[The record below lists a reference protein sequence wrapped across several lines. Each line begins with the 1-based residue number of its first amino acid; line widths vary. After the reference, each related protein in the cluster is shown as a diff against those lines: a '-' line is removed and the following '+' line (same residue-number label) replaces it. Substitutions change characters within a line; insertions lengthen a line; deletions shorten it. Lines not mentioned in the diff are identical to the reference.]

1 MIARAQPVVRGAP
14 VDAGIVGWPRRI
26 ALGVAGASFG
36 ATVASVADALWAKT
50 SVSTPSV
57 PFLPLARLDVGLNV
71 PFALVVGIGV
81 ALFGLVIEPHRSRSP
96 SGLWRDLLLADLARR
111 RRLAACL
118 GPIAISL
125 PIWATAVGH
134 FAKKAMAAEGS
145 NLTSGVS
152 MALAALVLAL
162 VALTIALAVG
172 DLLDRLLDRARV
184 ELDPRKALLA
194 GLAVASA
201 IVVLGVSIGTT
212 GAEGGW
218 LGIWG
223 VLKRPELDLRAP
235 LLLGAIAVAAYG
247 VPHLIQRTPIL
258 ALALGVLPL
267 GFTYE
272 GAVRL
277 ARFPELASA
286 LERGAPLGKMSLA
299 ALRRATDRDH
309 DGYSPFFGGGD
320 CDDHD
325 ARINPQALD
334 IPGNGIDEDCSG
346 SDAPVPAPREVAP
359 VEVTPASQASL
370 LPQDLNVIL
379 ITVDTLRADLGFQ
392 GNPKPLSPNLDA
404 LAARSVVFDRAY
416 SLASYTGKS
425 IGPLLIGKYPSETH
439 RGWGHFN
446 KYTADDTMVAQRLQ
460 KAGVHTVGVQ
470 AHCYFSAAFG
480 LSRGFDVWSSRAQ
493 PPAGSDQDNDAT
505 ITGGALT
512 DAAIAVLSDLGN
524 TRAPF
529 FTWIHYLDP
538 HSEYAKHPEAPD
550 LGKGMRAAYDG
561 EVWYADH
568 QIGRLLEFFAQQP
581 WGDKTAIVV
590 TSDHGEAFGEHG
602 MIRHGFEVW
611 EELVRV
617 PFLFAIP
624 GVTPHR
630 VAVRRSAIDL
640 VPTLLDLMGLRMTEP
655 ESPFDFL
662 SGHSLASDI
671 AMPPGY
677 RPAERDILVDMPAG
691 PNNDERRAFI
701 HEGRKLYISNAVRY
715 QLFDLESDPAE
726 KNDLSGDKDL
736 LADMKARYQEFRG
749 GLREVMVRR
758 ATAP

>member
-1 MIARAQPVVRGAP
+1 MAVGAP
-14 VDAGIVGWPRRI
+14 
-26 ALGVAGASFG
+26 L
-36 ATVASVADALWAKT
+36 
-50 SVSTPSV
+50 
-57 PFLPLARLDVGLNV
+57 
-71 PFALVVGIGV
+71 
-81 ALFGLVIEPHRSRSP
+81 
-96 SGLWRDLLLADLARR
+96 
-111 RRLAACL
+111 
-118 GPIAISL
+118 
-125 PIWATAVGH
+125 WATAVAH

-145 NLTSGVS
+145 NAASGLAMAMAAFVMALVTLTL
-152 MALAALVLAL
+152 ALAAADL
-162 VALTIALAVG
+162 VARVLE
-172 DLLDRLLDRARV
+172 RARV
-184 ELDPRKALLA
+184 DLDPRHGLLGGAALA
-194 GLAVASA
+194 AVIVA
-201 IVVLGVSIGTT
+201 IGVGTGTT
-212 GAEGGW
+212 SGEGGW

-235 LLLGAIAVAAYG
+235 FLLGVVVSAGYLL
-247 VPHLIQRTPIL
+247 PHLIQRTPML
-258 ALALGVLPL
+258 ALVLGLLPL
-267 GFTYE
+267 GFTIE
-272 GAVRL
+272 SAVGLGRL
-277 ARFPELASA
+277 PDLASA

-309 DGYSPFFGGGD
+309 DGYSSLFGGGD
-320 CDDHD
+320 CNDHD

-334 IPGNGIDEDCSG
+334 VPGNGIDEDCSG
-346 SDAPVPAPREVAP
+346 SDAPIPQDVVPINSKPLAA
-359 VEVTPASQASL
+359 ANL
-370 LPQDLNVIL
+370 LPTGLNVIL

-425 IGPLLIGKYPSETH
+425 VGPLLIGKYPSETH

-446 KYTADDTMVAQRLQ
+446 KFAADDTMVAQRLQ
-460 KAGVHTVGVQ
+460 KAGIHTVGVQ
-470 AHCYFSAAFG
+470 AHWYFSAAFG
-480 LSRGFDVWSSRAQ
+480 LSRGFDVWDARAQ
-493 PPAGSDQDNDAT
+493 PPPGSDQDNDAT

-512 DAAIAVLSDLGN
+512 DAAIAVLSDSAN
-524 TRAPF
+524 TNERF

-568 QIGRLLEFFAQQP
+568 QIGRLLEFIAGQP
-581 WGDKTAIVV
+581 WADKTAIVV

-624 GVTPHR
+624 GVAPHR
-630 VAVRRSAIDL
+630 VTVRRSAIDL
-640 VPTLLDLMGLRMTEP
+640 VPTLLDLMGGKIEGTEP
-655 ESPFDFL
+655 ESPFDFV
-662 SGHSLASDI
+662 SGRSLADDI
-671 AMPPGY
+671 AMPAGY
-677 RPAERDILVDMPAG
+677 QPVDRDILVDMPAG

-715 QLFDLESDPAE
+715 QLFDLESDPGE

-736 LADMKARYQEFRG
+736 LADMKARYQTFRSG
-749 GLREVMVRR
+749 MREVLVRPV
-758 ATAP
+758 AK